1 MRWEEWL
8 LGKKITEL
16 RKKYN
21 LTQESLAEKIGVT
34 RQTLSNWES
43 NITSP
48 DLNQASL
55 LCKELKININDL
67 IDNNLDVNVKDN
79 SNSILKKLINKEVI
93 LNFDYDNY
101 YDMDIEY
108 QGKVKVLSI
117 DDEFIKVEVKKGK
130 QTITKLIDMNLVN
143 SIKVIEEEK

>member
-1 MRWEEWL
+1 MVIGE
-8 LGKKITEL
+8 KITEL

-21 LTQESLAEKIGVT
+21 YTQENLAEKIGVT

-67 IDNNLDVNVKDN
+67 LDNELELDVKDN
-79 SNSILKKLINKEVI
+79 SNSILSKLVGNKVI

-117 DDEFIKVEVKKGK
+117 DDEFIKVEVTKGK
-130 QTITKLIDMNLVN
+130 QKINKLIDMNLVS
-143 SIKVIEEEK
+143 SIKVIEEDK

>member
-1 MRWEEWL
+1 MII
-8 LGKKITEL
+8 GKKITEL

-79 SNSILKKLINKEVI
+79 SNSILKKLISKEVI

-101 YDMDIEY
+101 YDIDIEY

>member
-1 MRWEEWL
+1 MII
-8 LGKKITEL
+8 GKKITEL

-67 IDNNLDVNVKDN
+67 IDNNLEVNVKDN
-79 SNSILKKLINKEVI
+79 SNSILNKLINKKVI

-108 QGKVKVLSI
+108 QGKVKVLSV
-117 DDEFIKVEVKKGK
+117 DDEFIKVEIKKGK
-130 QTITKLIDMNLVN
+130 QTITKLIDMNLVS
-143 SIKVIEEEK
+143 SIKVTEEDK

>member
-1 MRWEEWL
+1 MII
-8 LGKKITEL
+8 GKKITEL

-48 DLNQASL
+48 DLNEASL

-79 SNSILKKLINKEVI
+79 SNSILKKLISKEVI

-101 YDMDIEY
+101 YDIDIKY

-143 SIKVIEEEK
+143 SIKVIEEDK

>member
-1 MRWEEWL
+1 MVIGE
-8 LGKKITEL
+8 KITEL

-21 LTQESLAEKIGVT
+21 FTQESLAEKIGVT

-67 IDNNLDVNVKDN
+67 LDNELEIDVKDN
-79 SNSILKKLINKEVI
+79 SNSILNKLAGKKAI
-93 LNFDYDNY
+93 LNFDLEEY
-101 YDMDIEY
+101 YDLDIDY
-108 QGKVKVLSI
+108 QSKVKILSI
-117 DDEFIKVEVKKGK
+117 DNDFVKVEINKGK
-130 QTITKLIDMNLVN
+130 KTINKLIDMKLIN
-143 SIKVIEEEK
+143 SIKVIEEDK

>member
-1 MRWEEWL
+1 MVIGE
-8 LGKKITEL
+8 KITEL

-21 LTQESLAEKIGVT
+21 YTQEALAEKVGVT
-34 RQTLSNWES
+34 RQTLSSWES

-67 IDNNLDVNVKDN
+67 LDNELEIDVKDN
-79 SNSILKKLINKEVI
+79 SNNILNKLVGKKVI
-93 LNFDYDNY
+93 LNFDYENY

-117 DDEFIKVEVKKGK
+117 DDEFIKVEVTKGK
-130 QTITKLIDMNLVN
+130 QKISKLIDMNLVS
-143 SIKVIEEEK
+143 SIKVIEED

>member
-1 MRWEEWL
+1 MVIGE
-8 LGKKITEL
+8 KIAKL

-21 LTQESLAEKIGVT
+21 YTQESLAEKIGVT

-55 LCKELKININDL
+55 LCKELE
-67 IDNNLDVNVKDN
+67 LDVKDN
-79 SNSILKKLINKEVI
+79 SNNILNKLVGKKVI
-93 LNFDYDNY
+93 LNFDYENY

-117 DDEFIKVEVKKGK
+117 DDEFIKVEVTKGK
-130 QTITKLIDMNLVN
+130 QKISKLIDMNLVS
-143 SIKVIEEEK
+143 SIKVIEEDK

>member
-1 MRWEEWL
+1 MII
-8 LGKKITEL
+8 GKKITEL

-48 DLNQASL
+48 DLNEASL

-79 SNSILKKLINKEVI
+79 SNSILKKLISKEVI

-101 YDMDIEY
+101 YDIDIKY

>member
-1 MRWEEWL
+1 MII
-8 LGKKITEL
+8 GKKITEL

-48 DLNQASL
+48 DLNEASL

-79 SNSILKKLINKEVI
+79 SNSILKKLISKEVI

-101 YDMDIEY
+101 YDIDIEY

>member
-1 MRWEEWL
+1 MVI
-8 LGKKITEL
+8 GTKITEL

-21 LTQESLAEKIGVT
+21 YTQEKLAEKIGVT

-55 LCKELKININDL
+55 LCEELKISLNDL
-67 IDNNLDVNVKDN
+67 VDNKLEVEVKDN
-79 SNSILKKLINKEVI
+79 SKSILNKLVDKDVI

-108 QGKVKVLSI
+108 QGKVKVLSV

-130 QTITKLIDMNLVN
+130 QTIIKLIDMNLVN

>member
-1 MRWEEWL
+1 MVIGE
-8 LGKKITEL
+8 KITEL

-21 LTQESLAEKIGVT
+21 YTQENLAEKIGVT
-34 RQTLSNWES
+34 RQTLSNWEN

-67 IDNNLDVNVKDN
+67 LDNELELDVKDN
-79 SNSILKKLINKEVI
+79 SNNILNKLVGKKVI
-93 LNFDYDNY
+93 LNFDYENY

-108 QGKVKVLSI
+108 QGKVKVLAI
-117 DDEFIKVEVKKGK
+117 DDEFIKVEVTKGK
-130 QTITKLIDMNLVN
+130 QKINQLIDMNLVS
-143 SIKVIEEEK
+143 SIKIIEGDK

>member
-1 MRWEEWL
+1 MVI
-8 LGKKITEL
+8 GKKITEL

-48 DLNQASL
+48 DLNEASL

-79 SNSILKKLINKEVI
+79 SNSILKKLISKEVI

-101 YDMDIEY
+101 YDIDIKY

-143 SIKVIEEEK
+143 SIKVIEEEKQWNM

>member
-1 MRWEEWL
+1 MII
-8 LGKKITEL
+8 GKKITEL

-21 LTQESLAEKIGVT
+21 LTQERKEKKIGVT

-48 DLNQASL
+48 DLNEASL

-79 SNSILKKLINKEVI
+79 SNSILKKLISKEVI

-101 YDMDIEY
+101 YDIDIKY

-143 SIKVIEEEK
+143 SIKVIEEEKQWNM

>member
-1 MRWEEWL
+1 MVIGE
-8 LGKKITEL
+8 KITEL

-21 LTQESLAEKIGVT
+21 YTQENLAEKIGVT

-67 IDNNLDVNVKDN
+67 LDNELELDVKDN
-79 SNSILKKLINKEVI
+79 SNNILNKLVGKKVI
-93 LNFDYDNY
+93 LNFDYENY

-108 QGKVKVLSI
+108 QGKVKVLAI
-117 DDEFIKVEVKKGK
+117 DDEFIKVEVTKGK
-130 QTITKLIDMNLVN
+130 QKINKLIDMNLVS
-143 SIKVIEEEK
+143 SIKIIEGDK

>member
-1 MRWEEWL
+1 MVIGE
-8 LGKKITEL
+8 KITEL

-21 LTQESLAEKIGVT
+21 YTQENLAEKIGVT

-67 IDNNLDVNVKDN
+67 LDNDLELDVKDN
-79 SNSILKKLINKEVI
+79 SHSILNKLVGKKVI
-93 LNFDYDNY
+93 LNFDYNNY

-108 QGKVKVLSI
+108 QGKVKVLSL
-117 DDEFIKVEVKKGK
+117 DDEFIKVEITKGK
-130 QTITKLIDMNLVN
+130 QKINKLIDMNLVK
-143 SIKVIEEEK
+143 SIKVIEEDE

>member
-1 MRWEEWL
+1 MII
-8 LGKKITEL
+8 GKKKTEL

-55 LCKELKININDL
+55 LCKELNININDL
-67 IDNNLDVNVKDN
+67 IDNNLEVNVKDN
-79 SNSILKKLINKEVI
+79 SNSILKKLISKEVI

-101 YDMDIEY
+101 YDIDIEY

-117 DDEFIKVEVKKGK
+117 DDEFIKVEVKKEK

>member
-1 MRWEEWL
+1 MVIGE
-8 LGKKITEL
+8 KINEL

-21 LTQESLAEKIGVT
+21 YTQENLAEKIGVT

-55 LCKELKININDL
+55 LCKELKITINDL
-67 IDNNLDVNVKDN
+67 LDNELEIDVKDN
-79 SNSILKKLINKEVI
+79 SNNILNKLVGKKVI
-93 LNFDYDNY
+93 LNFDYENY

-117 DDEFIKVEVKKGK
+117 DDEFIKVEVTKGK
-130 QTITKLIDMNLVN
+130 QKINKLIDMNLVS
-143 SIKVIEEEK
+143 SIKVIEED

>member
-1 MRWEEWL
+1 MVIGE
-8 LGKKITEL
+8 KITEL

-21 LTQESLAEKIGVT
+21 YTQENLAEKIGVT

-67 IDNNLDVNVKDN
+67 LDNELELDVKDN
-79 SNSILKKLINKEVI
+79 SNNILNKLVGKKVI

-108 QGKVKVLSI
+108 QGKVKVLAI
-117 DDEFIKVEVKKGK
+117 DDEFIKVEVIKGK
-130 QTITKLIDMNLVN
+130 QKINKLIDMNLVS
-143 SIKVIEEEK
+143 SIKIIEEDK

>member
-1 MRWEEWL
+1 MVIGE
-8 LGKKITEL
+8 KITEL

-21 LTQESLAEKIGVT
+21 YTQEALAEKVGVT
-34 RQTLSNWES
+34 RQTLSSWES

-67 IDNNLDVNVKDN
+67 LDNELEIDVKDN
-79 SNSILKKLINKEVI
+79 SNNILNKLLGKKVI
-93 LNFDYDNY
+93 LNFDYENY

-117 DDEFIKVEVKKGK
+117 DDEFIKVEVTKGK
-130 QTITKLIDMNLVN
+130 QKINKLIDMNLVS
-143 SIKVIEEEK
+143 SIKVIEED

>member
-1 MRWEEWL
+1 MVIGE
-8 LGKKITEL
+8 KITEL

-21 LTQESLAEKIGVT
+21 YTQESLAEKIGVT

-55 LCKELKININDL
+55 LCNELKININDL
-67 IDNNLDVNVKDN
+67 LDNELELDVKDN
-79 SNSILKKLINKEVI
+79 SNNILNKLVGNKVI

-108 QGKVKVLSI
+108 QGKVKVISI
-117 DDEFIKVEVKKGK
+117 DDEFIKVEVIKGK
-130 QTITKLIDMNLVN
+130 QKINKLIDMNLVS
-143 SIKVIEEEK
+143 SIKIIEEDN

>member
-1 MRWEEWL
+1 MII
-8 LGKKITEL
+8 GKKKTEL

-48 DLNQASL
+48 DLNEASL

-67 IDNNLDVNVKDN
+67 IDNNLEVNVKDN
-79 SNSILKKLINKEVI
+79 SNSILNKLINKEVI

-108 QGKVKVLSI
+108 QGKVKVLSV
-117 DDEFIKVEVKKGK
+117 DDEFIKVEVKKEK

-143 SIKVIEEEK
+143 SIKVIEEDK

>member
-1 MRWEEWL
+1 MVIGE
-8 LGKKITEL
+8 KITEL

-21 LTQESLAEKIGVT
+21 YTQENLAEKIGVT

-67 IDNNLDVNVKDN
+67 LDNELELDVKDN
-79 SNSILKKLINKEVI
+79 SNSILNKLVGNKVI
-93 LNFDYDNY
+93 LNFDYNNY

-117 DDEFIKVEVKKGK
+117 DDEFIKVEVTKGK
-130 QTITKLIDMNLVN
+130 QKINKLIDMNLVS
-143 SIKVIEEEK
+143 SIKIIEGDK

>member
-1 MRWEEWL
+1 MII
-8 LGKKITEL
+8 GKKITEL

-67 IDNNLDVNVKDN
+67 IDNNLEVNVKDN
-79 SNSILKKLINKEVI
+79 SNSILNKLISKEVI

-108 QGKVKVLSI
+108 EGKVKVLSL

>member
-1 MRWEEWL
+1 MII
-8 LGKKITEL
+8 GKKITEL

-67 IDNNLDVNVKDN
+67 IDNNLEVNVKDN
-79 SNSILKKLINKEVI
+79 SNSILKKLISKEVI

-101 YDMDIEY
+101 YDIDIKY

>member
-1 MRWEEWL
+1 MVIGE
-8 LGKKITEL
+8 KITEL

-21 LTQESLAEKIGVT
+21 YTQESLAEKIGVT

-48 DLNQASL
+48 DLNQASI
-55 LCKELKININDL
+55 LCKELKISINDL
-67 IDNNLDVNVKDN
+67 LDNELELDVKDN
-79 SNSILKKLINKEVI
+79 SNNILNKLVGKKVI
-93 LNFDYDNY
+93 LNFDYENY

-117 DDEFIKVEVKKGK
+117 DDEFIRVEVAKERQK
-130 QTITKLIDMNLVN
+130 INKLIDMNLVS
-143 SIKVIEEEK
+143 SIKVIEEDK

>member
-1 MRWEEWL
+1 MVIGE
-8 LGKKITEL
+8 KITEL

-21 LTQESLAEKIGVT
+21 YTQENLAERIGVT

-55 LCKELKININDL
+55 LCKELKISINDL
-67 IDNNLDVNVKDN
+67 LDNELELDVKDN
-79 SNSILKKLINKEVI
+79 SNNILNKLVGNKVI
-93 LNFDYDNY
+93 LNFDYNNY

-117 DDEFIKVEVKKGK
+117 DDEFIKVEVTKGK
-130 QTITKLIDMNLVN
+130 QKINKLIDMNLVS
-143 SIKVIEEEK
+143 SIKVIEECEE

>member
-1 MRWEEWL
+1 MVI
-8 LGKKITEL
+8 GKKITEL

-21 LTQESLAEKIGVT
+21 YTQENLAEKIGVT

-67 IDNNLDVNVKDN
+67 LDDELELDIKDN
-79 SNSILKKLINKEVI
+79 SNNILNKLVGSKVI
-93 LNFDYDNY
+93 LNFDYENY

-117 DDEFIKVEVKKGK
+117 NDEFIKVEVVKGK
-130 QTITKLIDMNLVN
+130 QKINKLIDMNLVC
-143 SIKVIEEEK
+143 SIKVIEEDE